1 MSSTI
6 KVDVLLELLGTLESF
21 STLSLKELSEHID
34 VDPEELRSNLL
45 LLSEINIGLD
55 YIDLHVEE
63 DVVSIGMLPVA
74 VRKVLEFNN
83 SQMLAF
89 MLALRMSGV
98 PRDSE
103 LYQKLSLGLS
113 SEWGVDF
120 VENYFT
126 IVGPAHSFEVFKTL
140 AIGFRNSIPVQI
152 TYQNSAGIISS
163 RKIDIAQMSIEREGW
178 YAMGHDHN
186 AKAIRTF
193 KLSNIFDA
201 HLLDL
206 DRSKASNNIGL
217 PEASSDFVFD
227 EASKAQETTVRFKS
241 RGDYSVRDWPFAK
254 SEKSRVDGSIDIQI
268 DVVNRSW
275 LANQIIE
282 LGGRAEVISPLA
294 LRTYVTD
301 CARERLEKYRALFSD
316 QN

>member
-1 MSSTI
+1 MSRAI
-6 KVDVLLELLGTLESF
+6 QVDVLLELLGTLESF
-21 STLSLKELSEHID
+21 STLSLKKLSEQIE
-34 VDPEELRSNLL
+34 VDPEELRSNLS

-55 YIDLHVEE
+55 YIDVRVEG
-63 DVVSIGMLPVA
+63 DVVSVGMLPVA

-83 SQMLAF
+83 NQMLAF

-98 PRDSE
+98 PSDSE

-140 AIGFRNSIPVQI
+140 AIGLRNSIPVQI
-152 TYQNSAGIISS
+152 SYQNSAGILSS

-178 YAMGHDHN
+178 YVMGHDHN
-186 AKAIRTF
+186 AKAVRTF

-201 HLLDL
+201 YLLDL
-206 DRSKASNNIGL
+206 DRSKASDNTGL
-217 PEASSDFVFD
+217 PEASSDFVFSEERNAS
-227 EASKAQETTVRFKS
+227 EATVRFKS
-241 RGDYSVRDWPFAK
+241 RGDYSTRDWPFAK
-254 SEKSRVDGSIDIQI
+254 SEKTRIDGAIDIRI
-268 DVVNRSW
+268 DVVNKSW

-282 LGGRAEVISPLA
+282 LGGRAEVISPLG
-294 LRTYVTD
+294 LRRYVAD
-301 CARERLEKYRALFSD
+301 CAHERLEKYRTLFSD
-316 QN
+316 